1 MYWCKSCRHRFT
13 PDDGFKG
20 MRNKPKVIMAALD
33 LYHKGLSSR
42 NIVDHLWQFYGVK
55 VTNTTVLD
63 WIKKYA
69 RLLKRYVNTLKPKVR
84 GRVQADEVFLRKK
97 IRQRRCKGKQ
107 PDPAEGK
114 EFYINWDAIDVETRY
129 AWSYLSPLRDE
140 ESARTLY
147 LKVKDHALEAPQA
160 IVHDGWPAHTDAF
173 NKYFLH
179 ESENIVATSLGEVAS
194 IERFHSTMKERC
206 KVMRGF
212 SQHQSASLTMDGWL
226 IYYNYIRRH
235 MALGGSTPAEAAGID
250 IKPGRNRWQ
259 TLILRNN

>member
-1 MYWCKSCRHRFT
+1 MYWCNRCEHRFT

-42 NIVDHLWQFYGVK
+42 KIADHLWQFYSVK
-55 VTNTTVLD
+55 VANTTVLD

-69 RLLKRYVNTLKPKVR
+69 KLLKRYVDMLRPKV
-84 GRVQADEVFLRKK
+84 GGEVQADETFLRKK
-97 IRQRRCKGKQ
+97 VRQKRYRGQ
-107 PDPAEGK
+107 PPDPGEGE
-114 EFYINWDAIDVETRY
+114 EFYINWDAVDVETRY
-129 AWSYLSPLRDE
+129 AWSRLSPSRSE

-147 LKVKDHALEAPQA
+147 RDIKDHTLGVPQA
-160 IVHDGWPAHTDAF
+160 ITHDGWAAHTDAF

-179 ESENIVATSLGEVAS
+179 ESENIVATSLGEVAC
-194 IERFHSTMKERC
+194 IERFHGAVKERC

-212 SQHQSASLTMDGWL
+212 SRYESASLIMDGWTV
-226 IYYNYIRRH
+226 YYNYIRHH
-235 MALGGSTPAEAAGID
+235 MALRGSTPAEAAGIN
-250 IKPGRNRWQ
+250 IKLGRNRWQ